1 MHSPSHKFCFL
12 SLFDRLITI
21 NILQSFF
28 TLCFILNLSLSL
40 LFISWFFY
48 EELYNGFYL
57 SFYLP
62 CLLYDNKGHDD
73 HPANAKYPIEIQ
85 LRQSPAFR

>member
-21 NILQSFF
+21 NILYSQ
-28 TLCFILNLSLSL
+28 SLSL